1 MQKKQIKKWIFDF
14 PAWFRNTLKTG
25 KKFRFGRT
33 IAISFNENSIQLAT
47 AWNIWHR
54 TRLLNATK
62 IYIPRS
68 HVSKEKRR
76 NFVVTEIGRYVEQ
89 YGTRLTRYVLGIGSS
104 DSAFRVI
111 SLPPMPRRELA
122 RAVRWE
128 ADKRIPFGLDNAY
141 FGYHLTRT
149 AATAVGESTLVS
161 LIAVSKT
168 EIDDKLQLLQSVCPK
183 IKAVFYELEAL
194 GHMLPYIKDY
204 DERKTY
210 ALINIKKDGSEISYY
225 RGRRLEFMNISS
237 IGFSAL
243 SESPGENKYEA
254 FTESLVNEI
263 QTSLDY
269 YVGQFSKTSTDVV
282 FVYGDLSYSDD
293 LINNLSRHF
302 GIEFRRFPVDCL
314 AESKICRDDFCEQI
328 PVSLSAVALS
338 MIDYDLIDF
347 LPPRVREKL
356 ATVRFVRLVVPA
368 FALFVAMLLLTWTL
382 MKYRDEVKSAWL
394 DSSMAQ
400 IARFENSQPVIM
412 YNQIK
417 RQMVID
423 KDILKTLDK
432 EPTHLYLNLKELSR
446 VTPRQIKLNMY
457 DLGEEGRAKN
467 LILAGRAASTDP
479 PPEVILAEFIVRLE
493 SSPFFENVALD
504 NHSKSNKG
512 NLFTIDFQISMDA
525 IL

>member
-1 MQKKQIKKWIFDF
+1 MQKDQIKKWILGF
-14 PAWFRNTLKTG
+14 PAWLAATLKTG

-33 IAISFNENSIQLAT
+33 IAISFGENSIQLAT
-47 AWNIWHR
+47 ARNIWHR
-54 TRLLNATK
+54 NRLLNVTK
-62 IYIPRS
+62 IYIPQS
-68 HVSKEKRR
+68 YNSEEKRR
-76 NFVVTEIGRYVEQ
+76 NFIVMEIERYVTQ
-89 YGTRLTRYVLGIGSS
+89 YGKSLTRYVLGIGSS
-104 DSAFRVI
+104 DSAFRII

-122 RAVRWE
+122 KAVRWE

-149 AATAVGESTLVS
+149 ETTATGESTLVS
-161 LIAVSKT
+161 LIAVSKI
-168 EIDDKLQLLQSVCPK
+168 EIDKKLQLLQSVCPK

-194 GHMLPYIKDY
+194 GHMLPYMKNY
-204 DERKTY
+204 DESKTY

-243 SESPGENKYEA
+243 AESPGENKYEA

-269 YVGQFSKTSTDVV
+269 YVGQFSKTSTDIV

-302 GIEFRRFPVDCL
+302 GIEFKRFPADCL
-314 AESKICRDDFCEQI
+314 AESKICRGDFCDQV
-328 PVSLSAVALS
+328 PVSLGAVALS

-347 LPPRVREKL
+347 LPPRAREKL
-356 ATVRFVRLVVPA
+356 AAVRYARLAVPA
-368 FALFVAMLLLTWTL
+368 FILFTAILLFTWTL
-382 MKYRDEVKSAWL
+382 MKYRDDVKSAWL
-394 DSSMAQ
+394 ASSTAQ
-400 IARFENSQPVIM
+400 IARFENSRPVIM

-423 KDILKTLDK
+423 KEILKTLDK

-446 VTPRQIKLNMY
+446 ITPRQIKLNMY
-457 DLGEEGRAKN
+457 DLGEEGREKN

-479 PPEVILAEFIVRLE
+479 PPEVVLAEFIVRLE
-493 SSPFFENVALD
+493 SSPFFENVAL
-504 NHSKSNKG
+504 NSHSKSNKG
-512 NLFTIDFQISMDA
+512 NLFTIDFQISMDV